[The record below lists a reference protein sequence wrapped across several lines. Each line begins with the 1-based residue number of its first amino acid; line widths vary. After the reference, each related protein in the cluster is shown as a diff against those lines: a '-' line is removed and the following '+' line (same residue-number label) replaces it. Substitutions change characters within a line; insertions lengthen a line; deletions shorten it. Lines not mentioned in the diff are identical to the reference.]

1 MLDTL
6 NYMIAG
12 YVVIFVFLGGYVLH
26 LLRSRRKLL
35 QEKKALEYQSQINDA
50 AY

>member
-26 LLRSRRKLL
+26 LLRTRRRLL
-35 QEKKALEYQSQINDA
+35 QEKKALEDQSQDQ
-50 AY
+50 

>member
-12 YVVIFVFLGGYVLH
+12 YVVIFVFLVGYVLH
-26 LLRSRRKLL
+26 LLRTRRRLL
-35 QEKKALEYQSQINDA
+35 QEKKALEDQSRDNQV
-50 AY
+50 